1 MLRPYAEA
9 LRQPGAARF
18 STAGLVGRS
27 TMAMSGLGIVLLV
40 QMQTGSY
47 TLAGILVAAV
57 TLAMAIS
64 GPVLSKVIDRHGQAR
79 VAAPLAIAYAG
90 AVIAFVIAIQHDV
103 ATPVLI
109 LMGLTVGACQPM
121 VGSLVR
127 ARWAHA
133 LSGDPR
139 MRAAF
144 AWESLLDEA
153 VFVIGPP
160 VATVMALQF
169 RSDSPL
175 IAVAALTLI
184 GTLWLVSQR
193 ETAPPPR
200 QRNEQSRGI
209 ALRFRGMVPLV
220 VAFVMLG
227 MVFAGFEVTTIAFA
241 DENGVRSLTGVL
253 LGTYAAGSLI
263 AAMLFGAIHSRR
275 PWRTQFAVSM
285 TAVAVFLLPL
295 PFLTMVFESPV
306 LPLGICAFI
315 AGFAVSPSLISGFAL
330 AENLV
335 PGNRITEGLTW
346 VSTGIFVGLAAASA
360 LSGALVD
367 AFGSAAAY
375 GLVAGVGIIGA
386 VTAWI
391 GWMSGRTTRT
401 VESPR
406 AETNL
411 NALQGQG

>member
-1 MLRPYAEA
+1 
-9 LRQPGAARF
+9 
-18 STAGLVGRS
+18 
-27 TMAMSGLGIVLLV
+27 MAMTGLGIVLLV

-47 TLAGILVAAV
+47 TLAGILVATV

-64 GPVLSKVIDRHGQAR
+64 GPLLSKVIDRHGQAR
-79 VAAPLAIAYAG
+79 VAAPLSIGYAG
-90 AVIAFVIAIQHDV
+90 AIIAFVIAVQSD
-103 ATPVLI
+103 APTAVLI
-109 LMGLTVGACQPM
+109 VAGFTVGACQPM

-127 ARWAHA
+127 ARWANA

-153 VFVIGPP
+153 FFVIGPP

-175 IAVAALTLI
+175 IAVAVMTLI

-193 ETAPPPR
+193 NTAPAPR
-200 QRNEQSRGI
+200 QRSEQARGL
-209 ALRFRGMVPLV
+209 ALRFRGMVPLFF
-220 VAFVMLG
+220 AFVMLG

-241 DENGVRSLTGVL
+241 EENDVRALTGVL
-253 LGTYAAGSLI
+253 LGTYAAGSLV
-263 AAMLFGAIHSRR
+263 AAVLFGAIHLRR

-295 PFLTMVFESPV
+295 PFLHLLFESPV

-335 PGNRITEGLTW
+335 PGNRVTEGLTW

-367 AFGSAAAY
+367 AFGSASAY
-375 GLVAGVGIIGA
+375 GLTAGVGIIGA
-386 VTAWI
+386 AMGWI

-406 AETNL
+406 AETDA

>member
-1 MLRPYAEA
+1 
-9 LRQPGAARF
+9 
-18 STAGLVGRS
+18 
-27 TMAMSGLGIVLLV
+27 MAMTGLGIVLLV

-47 TLAGILVAAV
+47 TLAGLLVAAV

-64 GPVLSKVIDRHGQAR
+64 GPLLSKIIDRHGQAR
-79 VAAPLAIAYAG
+79 VAAPLALAYAG
-90 AVIAFVIAIQHDV
+90 AIIAFVVAIQSD
-103 ATPVLI
+103 AAIPVLI
-109 LMGLTVGACQPM
+109 LLGLAVGACQPM

-127 ARWAHA
+127 ARWANA

-139 MRAAF
+139 MRTAF
-144 AWESLLDEA
+144 AWESLLDELF
-153 VFVIGPP
+153 FVIGPP

-169 RSDSPL
+169 RSNSPL
-175 IAVAALTLI
+175 IAVAVMTLI

-193 ETAPPPR
+193 DTAPSR
-200 QRNEQSRGI
+200 RSRSEQARGL

-220 VAFVMLG
+220 LAFVMLG

-241 DENGVRSLTGVL
+241 EENGVRSLTGVL
-253 LGTYAAGSLI
+253 LGTYAAGSMV
-263 AAMLFGAIHSRR
+263 AAVLFGALHSRR

-285 TAVAVFLLPL
+285 TAVALFLLPL
-295 PFLTMVFESPV
+295 PFLHLLFDSPV
-306 LPLGICAFI
+306 LPLGIFAFI

-330 AENLV
+330 AEHLV
-335 PGNRITEGLTW
+335 PGNRVTEGLTW

-367 AFGSAAAY
+367 AFGSASAY
-375 GLVAGVGIIGA
+375 GLTAGVGIVGA
-386 VTAWI
+386 AMAWV
-391 GWMSGRTTRT
+391 GWMSGRSTQT

-406 AETNL
+406 AETGM